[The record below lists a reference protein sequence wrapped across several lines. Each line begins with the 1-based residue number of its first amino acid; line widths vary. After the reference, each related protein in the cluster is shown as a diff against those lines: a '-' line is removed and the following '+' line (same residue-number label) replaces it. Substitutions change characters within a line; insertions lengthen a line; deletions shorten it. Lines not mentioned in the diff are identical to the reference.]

1 MTLDGVRRL
10 LRHSDLLA
18 ALAVVMVVTMLVVP
32 LPPALL
38 DLLITLNISAA
49 LTVVVATMYLGRAL
63 DFAAFPSLL
72 LLTTM
77 FRLAINVS
85 VTRLILTTGDAGS
98 VVRAFGSFVVSG
110 NVVVGLVIFLI
121 LVVIQLVVV
130 INGAGRVAEVGAR
143 FTLDAMPGKQMAID
157 ADLNAGLITDE
168 QARTRRAEI
177 AREADFYGAMDGASK
192 FVKGDA
198 LAAAIITAINLV
210 GGIVVGIGQHGLS
223 FTEATHQYSLLTVG
237 DGLAAQIPALLISV
251 ATGIIVTRAVSDKDL
266 GSDVATQILR
276 QRRAPLVAAG
286 VIGLFALV
294 PGLPKL
300 PFLAVAAVF
309 GAVGWSVRHG
319 LPGERTTPDTDD
331 AAGGL
336 SGGSALS
343 PGGAPASGAEEAVE
357 RLAVDAL
364 ELAVGF
370 GLVPLVDGGSG
381 WSGGPGHPG
390 GAGRMGGVGGV
401 GSPGSLLRRVSA
413 IRRQIAG
420 ELGIVIPAVRIHDE
434 LGLDSHEYVFKVR
447 GSEVARA
454 RIMPG
459 HLLAMDPGDAAGGLQ
474 GIPTTEPT
482 YGLPAFWVHASDRA
496 EAEALG
502 YTVVDA
508 ESMIVTHLTETI
520 RAHAAELLTRQDV
533 RVLLD
538 RLKESNAAVV
548 EEVVPETLT
557 LGEVQRVL
565 RALLAEGVPVR
576 DLGTIMEAIGDRARI
591 TRDTG
596 LLTEYARQALGRAIT
611 APHLDER
618 LRLQAITL
626 DPATEQVLATSITQT
641 TDGEYLALDPPRAQ
655 ALVGALRA
663 QVERAGAHGARNPVL
678 LCSARVRRHL
688 RRLIAQAQPHLPV
701 CSYNEIAPGVHV
713 ETIGVVHA

>member
-1 MTLDGVRRL
+1 VSLDVVRRL
-10 LRHSDLLA
+10 LKHTDLLA
-18 ALAVVMVVTMLVVP
+18 AVAVVMVVTMLVVP
-32 LPPALL
+32 LPPMLL

-49 LTVVVATMYLGRAL
+49 LTVVVATMYLGKAL
-63 DFAAFPSLL
+63 DFASFPSLL

-98 VVRAFGSFVVSG
+98 VVKAFGEFVVSD

-121 LVVIQLVVV
+121 LVVIQFVVV
-130 INGAGRVAEVGAR
+130 TNGAGRVAEVGAR

-157 ADLNAGLITDE
+157 ADLNAGLITDD
-168 QARTRRAEI
+168 QARGRRSEI

-198 LAAAIITAINLV
+198 MAAVIITAINLV
-210 GGIVVGIGQHGLS
+210 GGIVVGMLQHHLS
-223 FTEATHQYSLLTVG
+223 FAEATHQFSLLTVG

-251 ATGIIVTRAVSDKDL
+251 ATGIIVTRAASDRDL
-266 GSDVATQILR
+266 GSDIAGQILR
-276 QRRAPLVAAG
+276 QPKAPQVAAA
-286 VIGLFALV
+286 VICLFALV

-300 PFLAVAAVF
+300 PFLAIGGLL
-309 GAVGWSVRHG
+309 GAIAWSVRNG
-319 LPGERTTPDTDD
+319 APGAEELDSAA
-331 AAGGL
+331 AAGRVGSDSQAALL
-336 SGGSALS
+336 SGGTPKSDEAL
-343 PGGAPASGAEEAVE
+343 E
-357 RLAVDAL
+357 RLSVDAL
-364 ELAVGF
+364 ELAIGF
-370 GLVPLVDGGSG
+370 GLVPLVDGS
-381 WSGGPGHPG
+381 SGGT
-390 GAGRMGGVGGV
+390 
-401 GSPGSLLRRVSA
+401 LLRRVSM

-434 LGLDSHEYVFKVR
+434 LGMESHEYLLKVR
-447 GSEVARA
+447 GSEVARG

-474 GIPTTEPT
+474 GLPTTEPAF
-482 YGLPAFWVHASDRA
+482 GLPAVWVHGSDRA

-533 RVLLD
+533 KTLLD
-538 RLKESNAAVV
+538 QLKETNAAVV
-548 EEVVPETLT
+548 EEVVPEALS
-557 LGEVQRVL
+557 LGEIQRVL
-565 RALLAEGVPVR
+565 QSLLSEGVAVR

-611 APHLDER
+611 APHLDEQLR
-618 LRLQAITL
+618 LRAITL
-626 DPATEQVLATSITQT
+626 DPAIEQEVATSITQT
-641 TDGEYLALDPPRAQ
+641 TDGEYLAIDPPRAQ
-655 ALVGALRA
+655 AIVGALRA
-663 QVERAGAHGARNPVL
+663 QVEHATARGTGGRVPVL

-688 RRLIAQAQPHLPV
+688 RRLIAQAQPQLPV
-701 CSYNEIAPGVHV
+701 CSYNEIAPGVNV
-713 ETIGVVHA
+713 ETIGVIHA